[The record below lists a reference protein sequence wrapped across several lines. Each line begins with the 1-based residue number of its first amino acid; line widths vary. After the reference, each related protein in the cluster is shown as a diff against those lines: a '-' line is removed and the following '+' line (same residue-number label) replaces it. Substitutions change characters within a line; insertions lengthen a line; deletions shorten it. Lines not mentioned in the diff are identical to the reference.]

1 MQGWV
6 QSAIGGHAQALMTY
20 SRRAE
25 ILASNLANADTPGYK
40 ARDVDF
46 RSVLAATAPGSMF
59 NTDKRHI
66 SSGGSR
72 AGNELLY
79 RSPYQSSLDGNT
91 VETHVEQAAFADNAI
106 RYQASIRFLSGSIK
120 SILLAIK
127 GE

>member
-6 QSAIGGHAQALMTY
+6 QSAIGGHAQAMMTY
-20 SRRAE
+20 GLRAE
-25 ILASNLANADTPGYK
+25 ALASNLANADTPGYK

-46 RSVLAATAPGSMF
+46 RSVLAAAAPGNMLS
-59 NTDKRHI
+59 TDKRHM
-66 SSGGSR
+66 SSRRSG

-79 RSPYQSSLDGNT
+79 RTPYQSSLDGNT

-120 SILLAIK
+120 SLLLAIK